1 MRRTILK
8 GIAAS
13 ILAVAVQGAAGPAM
27 AQDAAAFYEG
37 EKITWIV
44 PYKPGGGYDEY
55 ARLFAPFLEKYT
67 HARIEIENMPG
78 AGGMRGANEIFNA
91 PSDGL
96 TIGIINGS
104 AMVTNELSGIEGAT
118 YRVADYNFLGRVVAD
133 SRVLVVPVDSPYN
146 SLADIL
152 ASETTVKIGATG
164 LGGSTYVDAVLV
176 GSAFAL
182 NQQVIHGFGSSS
194 DVRQALLRGDIDA
207 MWGSLG
213 SALSGVNA
221 GDNKVIVHGGTDALA
236 NFPEVESLF
245 SYVEHAADPAH
256 SQMILDAWSALNA
269 VGRPVAAPPGVPQD
283 RVEFL
288 AEAFRNVMQD
298 PDFIA
303 AAEDA
308 GRSLSY
314 VDGAMMAM
322 IAKSS
327 TDLTPELKALFV
339 AAIRGEL

>member
-1 MRRTILK
+1 MRRNVLK
-8 GIAAS
+8 GLVAS
-13 ILAVAVQGAAGPAM
+13 ILAVTVQGAAGPVF

-55 ARLFAPFLEKYT
+55 ARLIAPFLERYT
-67 HARIEIENMPG
+67 HARVEIENMPG

-91 PSDGL
+91 PNDGL

-104 AMVTNELSGIEGAT
+104 AMVTNELSEIEGAA

-133 SRVLVVPVDSPYN
+133 SRVLVVPTTSPYY

-152 ASETTVKIGATG
+152 ASESPVKIGATG

-176 GSAFAL
+176 GSAFGL

-213 SALSGVNA
+213 SALSGVAA
-221 GDNKVIVHGGTDALA
+221 GDNRVIVHGGMEMLE
-236 NFPEVESLF
+236 NFQDVESLF
-245 SYVEHAADPAH
+245 SYVEQAADPVH

-298 PDFIA
+298 PEFIA
-303 AAEDA
+303 AAEEA

-314 VDGAMMAM
+314 IDGAAMAA
-322 IAKSS
+322 IASAS
-327 TDLTPELKALFV
+327 TDLTPELKELFV